1 MALRIVLADDNQKL
15 RGQLRVLAESRAGWH
30 VVAEAVNGRDAIE
43 KAAQLRPDVLV
54 IDYYMPELD
63 GISAIPEIRRAAP
76 QAEIVVLTVDDARFT
91 VARAVDAGARG
102 YVAKSEIVKD
112 LMPAIEAASEHKL
125 YLSFLDT
132 GADRR
137 VPYRPRITPKA

>member
-1 MALRIVLADDNQKL
+1 
-15 RGQLRVLAESRAGWH
+15 

-43 KAAQLRPDVLV
+43 KAARLRPDVMV

-76 QAEIVVLTVDDARFT
+76 EAEIVVLTVDDARFT
-91 VARAVDAGARG
+91 VARAIDAGARG

-125 YLSFLDT
+125 YLGFLDA
-132 GADRR
+132 GEERR
-137 VPYRPRITPKA
+137 APHRPAITLKP